1 MKDEMVLS
9 DNFDYVYDINDLIKQ
24 KCDAKNVVDDE
35 IISFLKICNILKME
49 IQIVKFA
56 TLVNENNRRW

>member
-1 MKDEMVLS
+1 MVLS

-35 IISFLKICNILKME
+35 IISFLKICNILKMK